1 MKIRFLTGN
10 IQNIQNKVDKNSNI
24 FLEKIFT
31 LNNKYILERYNIN
44 LIQMII
50 FFFSKFYEKF

>member
-10 IQNIQNKVDKNSNI
+10 VQNIQNKVDKNSII
-24 FLEKIFT
+24 FLEKNFT

-50 FFFSKFYEKF
+50 FFSVIFRKF

>member
-10 IQNIQNKVDKNSNI
+10 VQNIQNKVDKNSII
-24 FLEKIFT
+24 FLEKNFT

-50 FFFSKFYEKF
+50 FFFRKFYEKF